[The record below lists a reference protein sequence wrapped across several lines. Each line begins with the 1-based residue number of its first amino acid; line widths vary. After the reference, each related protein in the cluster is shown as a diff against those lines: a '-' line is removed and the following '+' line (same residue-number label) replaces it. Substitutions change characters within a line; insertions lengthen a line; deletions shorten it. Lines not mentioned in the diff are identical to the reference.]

1 MVKQIPTGAARSVP
15 IAQLLKLK
23 PQTRKILNHLSKHG
37 SITPMEALTV
47 YSIYRLSACIHDL
60 RNTGISIV
68 TKMKEDA
75 SGHKYARYEVTA

>member
-1 MVKQIPTGAARSVP
+1 MVATKNIPITK
-15 IAQLLKLK
+15 LLKLK

-75 SGHKYARYEVTA
+75 SGHKYARYEVSA

>member
-1 MVKQIPTGAARSVP
+1 MVKQIP

-60 RNTGISIV
+60 RKTGISII
-68 TKMKEDA
+68 TQMKEDA
-75 SGHKYARYEVTA
+75 SGHRYARYEVLA

>member
-1 MVKQIPTGAARSVP
+1 MVATKNIP
-15 IAQLLKLK
+15 IAKLLKLK

>member
-1 MVKQIPTGAARSVP
+1 MVATKNIP
-15 IAQLLKLK
+15 IAKLLKLK

-75 SGHKYARYEVTA
+75 SGHRYARYEVSA

>member
-1 MVKQIPTGAARSVP
+1 MVKQIP
-15 IAQLLKLK
+15 IAKLLKLK

-60 RNTGISIV
+60 RKTGISII
-68 TKMKEDA
+68 TQMKEDA
-75 SGHKYARYEVTA
+75 SGHRYARYEVSA

>member
-1 MVKQIPTGAARSVP
+1 MVKQIP

-60 RNTGISIV
+60 RKTGISII
-68 TKMKEDA
+68 TQMKEDA
-75 SGHKYARYEVTA
+75 SGHRYARYEVSA